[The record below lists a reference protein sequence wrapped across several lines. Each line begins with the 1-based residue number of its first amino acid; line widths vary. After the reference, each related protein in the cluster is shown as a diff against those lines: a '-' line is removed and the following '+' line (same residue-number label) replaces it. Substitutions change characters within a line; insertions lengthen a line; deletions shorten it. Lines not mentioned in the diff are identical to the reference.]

1 MVTLPSV
8 GDLARQYLTSFKG
21 DDFVPKTLDDSG
33 LLSKTGATLMA
44 TIPAQNQVVE
54 TKAMQSAFG
63 LEEAM
68 QKNETLIAIQEL
80 ANKQAKDQAIMSQL
94 GTSFAGSGLSTFLNN
109 GGTLSGLLSDS
120 AAVQAAG
127 GAWKE
132 EEDPFEESKTS
143 TATETYKNE
152 IMKTLQT
159 QFAKEKSASELV
171 KMSKKN

>member
-8 GDLARQYLTSFKG
+8 GGLARQYLASFEG

-94 GTSFAGSGLSTFLNN
+94 GTSFAGAGLSTFLNN
-109 GGTLSGLLSDS
+109 GGTLSGLLSND
-120 AAVQAAG
+120 AVKQAAD
-127 GAWKE
+127 GAWGE
-132 EEDPFEESKTS
+132 EEKPLSQPTSS
-143 TATETYKNE
+143 TAVETYKNE
-152 IMKTLQT
+152 LMKRLSQ
-159 QFAKEKSASELV
+159 EKTASELV

>member
-8 GDLARQYLTSFKG
+8 GGLARQYLASFEG

-109 GGTLSGLLSDS
+109 GGTLSGLLSND
-120 AAVQAAG
+120 AVKQAAD
-127 GAWKE
+127 GAWGE
-132 EEDPFEESKTS
+132 EEKPLSQPTSS
-143 TATETYKNE
+143 TAVETYKNE
-152 IMKTLQT
+152 LMKRLSQ
-159 QFAKEKSASELV
+159 EKTASELV